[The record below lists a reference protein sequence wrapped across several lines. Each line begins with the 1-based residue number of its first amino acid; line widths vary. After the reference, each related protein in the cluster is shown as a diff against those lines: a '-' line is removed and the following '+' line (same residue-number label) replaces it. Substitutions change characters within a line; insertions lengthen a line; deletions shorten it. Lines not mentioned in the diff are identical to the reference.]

1 MSDSP
6 LRRDLGQ
13 LIRLEREAAG
23 LSIDDLATRAGTTPG
38 TLTRVERATHTPSL
52 ELAERVFA
60 ALGLRLRLGTERVAD
75 IDAELDRLALQPLA
89 QRLDRSGMAHLLSS
103 IEGFPFVIDGAVAAA
118 LHGIPVPLD
127 TLDIAVAWAD
137 AEVFSRW
144 LTRRFAYR
152 WHERS
157 QEFRMLDLDP
167 RSPGPHFWKT
177 TFGQVRAQLCDE
189 LPDAIEVTVDEVS
202 YRVRPLSQVTTVDEA
217 VDRMVR
223 RYQERSAVTALPA

>member
-23 LSIDDLATRAGTTPG
+23 LSIDDLATRAGTTAG
-38 TLTRVERATHTPSL
+38 ILTRVERATHTPSF
-52 ELAERVFA
+52 ELAERILD

-75 IDAELDRLALQPLA
+75 LDAELDRLALQPLA
-89 QRLDRSGMAHLLSS
+89 RRLDRSGMAHLLGS
-103 IEGFPFVIDGAVAAA
+103 IEGFPFVVDGAVAAA
-118 LHGIPVPLD
+118 LQGVPLPMD
-127 TLDIAVAWAD
+127 TLDIAVCWAD

-167 RSPGPHFWKT
+167 RSPGPHFWNT
-177 TFGQVRAQLCDE
+177 TFGKVRARLADE
-189 LPDAIEVTVDEVS
+189 LPEAIEVVVDEVA
-202 YRVRPLSQVTTVDEA
+202 YRVRPLSQVRPVDED
-217 VDRMVR
+217 VDRMLR
-223 RYQERSAVTALPA
+223 RYQERSAVTVLPA

>member
-1 MSDSP
+1 MSDSA

-23 LSIDDLATRAGTTPG
+23 LSIDDLAARAGTTPG
-38 TLTRVERATHTPSL
+38 TLIRVERATHTPSL

-75 IDAELDRLALQPLA
+75 LDAELDRLALQPLA

-167 RSPGPHFWKT
+167 RSPGPHYWNT
-177 TFGQVRAQLCDE
+177 TFGKVRADMCDE
-189 LPDAIEVTVDEVS
+189 LPDAVELKVGDEA
-202 YRVRPLSQVTTVDEA
+202 YRVRPLGQVRLHDEA
-217 VDRMVR
+217 AAALMR
-223 RYQERSAVTALPA
+223 RYQERRAVTALPA